1 MHTDMT
7 RGYTKSFRDYIR
19 SRVFHL
25 FPSLSLLENPKGTK
39 IFVNFG
45 YLVI

>member
-19 SRVFHL
+19 SRVFSSVSFFL
-25 FPSLSLLENPKGTK
+25 NPEVTKKFPD
-39 IFVNFG
+39 FRH
-45 YLVI
+45 